1 MSDLFIAR
9 RSVPREDDGSRRLV
23 AWVVIRGPLGRA
35 FTDPSLPGTAAA
47 DANDLI
53 DAVMIPRRLKR
64 EQAAAGIELVRR
76 ARREAWR
83 IHHEQGE
90 AS

>member
-1 MSDLFIAR
+1 M
-9 RSVPREDDGSRRLV
+9 SRRLV
-23 AWVVIRGPLGRA
+23 AWVVVRGPLGRA

-64 EQAAAGIELVRR
+64 EQAAAGSELVRR
-76 ARREAWR
+76 AGREAWQ
-83 IHHEQGE
+83 IHHEQEE

>member
-9 RSVPREDDGSRRLV
+9 RSVP
-23 AWVVIRGPLGRA
+23 WVVIRGPLGRA
-35 FTDPSLPGTAAA
+35 FTDPALPGTAAA

-83 IHHEQGE
+83 IHQERGE
-90 AS
+90 AP

>member
-1 MSDLFIAR
+1 M
-9 RSVPREDDGSRRLV
+9 SRRLV

-64 EQAAAGIELVRR
+64 EQAAGIEAVRR
-76 ARREAWR
+76 AGREAWR
-83 IHHEQGE
+83 IHQQRGE

>member
-1 MSDLFIAR
+1 M
-9 RSVPREDDGSRRLV
+9 SRRLV
-23 AWVVIRGPLGRA
+23 AWVVIRGSLGRA

-64 EQAAAGIELVRR
+64 EQAAG
-76 ARREAWR
+76 REAWR
-83 IHHEQGE
+83 IRQQRGE